1 MAQAKFPA
9 YDADG
14 KEHLYT
20 TALDARQACELAG
33 YTLTRPGVE
42 SPQSAP
48 ARQDYENM
56 NLDTLRKQCLV
67 RQIPN
72 YMRMNR
78 DEWIEA
84 LKARDLDDAKRI
96 SGTPAPVATPTTHA
110 PNTSPA
116 PVVQGELETSKKPK
130 NKPAA

>member
-1 MAQAKFPA
+1 MALKPFVA

-14 KEHLYT
+14 KEYAYK

-33 YTLTRPGVE
+33 YTLTKPGSDPTPSSV
-42 SPQSAP
+42 AP
-48 ARQDYENM
+48 RQDYANM
-56 NLDTLRKQCLV
+56 NSDMLRKQCLV

-72 YMRMNR
+72 YMNMER

-84 LKARDLDDAKRI
+84 LKARDLEDAARL
-96 SGTPAPVATPTTHA
+96 SGLKPAPVAATVALAAEPEKS
-110 PNTSPA
+110 N
-116 PVVQGELETSKKPK
+116 KPK

>member
-1 MAQAKFPA
+1 MAQQKFPA

-14 KEHLYT
+14 KEYLYT

-42 SPQSAP
+42 SPQSVP

-84 LKARDLDDAKRI
+84 LKARDLEDAARLK
-96 SGTPAPVATPTTHA
+96 GAPAPVAA
-110 PNTSPA
+110 PAQTAPA
-116 PVVQGELETSKKPK
+116 AEEPVAESKTAGKPK

>member
-14 KEHLYT
+14 KEYLYT

-84 LKARDLDDAKRI
+84 LKARDLEDAKRI
-96 SGTPAPVATPTTHA
+96 SGTPAVLATAHTL
-110 PNTSPA
+110 NTSPA

>member
-1 MAQAKFPA
+1 MGKKLFPA
-9 YDADG
+9 YDANG
-14 KEHLYT
+14 VEHRYET
-20 TALDARQACELAG
+20 MLDARQACELAG
-33 YTLTRPGVE
+33 YTLTPPGM
-42 SPQSAP
+42 SASVGSTP
-48 ARQDYENM
+48 RQDYENM

-84 LKARDLDDAKRI
+84 LKARDIEDAARLK
-96 SGTPAPVATPTTHA
+96 GAPAPVAA
-110 PNTSPA
+110 PAQTAPA
-116 PVVQGELETSKKPK
+116 AEEPVAESKPAGKPK